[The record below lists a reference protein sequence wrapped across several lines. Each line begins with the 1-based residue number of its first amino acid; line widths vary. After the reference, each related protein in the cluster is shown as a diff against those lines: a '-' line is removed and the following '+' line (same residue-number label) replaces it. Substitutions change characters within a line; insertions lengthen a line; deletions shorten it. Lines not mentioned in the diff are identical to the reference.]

1 MSYPVA
7 LVDCNNF
14 YASCER
20 VFNPKL
26 VGKPIVVL
34 SNNDGMII
42 ARSQEAKDLGIAMG
56 EPLFKIKDKILKHN
70 VAVFSS
76 NYALYGD
83 MSERVMT
90 ILENFS
96 PEVEIY
102 SIDEAFLNLK
112 GFERYD
118 LTKYGKQIRDTIR
131 QWIGLPVSVGIA
143 ETKTLAKLAN
153 RLAKKSKKAD
163 GVLNLYKSKFV
174 EQALKAT
181 DVEDVW
187 GIGRQYSKLL
197 KNLGINTAYELSLAN
212 DNWVKKKMT
221 VMGLR
226 TVMELRG
233 TKCIELE
240 NTIPAKKAIVSSRS
254 FGTLTD
260 SYEDVKEAVANYVTR
275 AAEKLRN
282 QKSAANVL
290 SVFLRTNPFKTE
302 LPQYHNGVMIELPLP
317 TDSTSELLVYAHQG
331 LKQIFKENYKYQ
343 KAGVMLTGI
352 IPYDR
357 AQYAMFDS
365 VNRNKMKKITDLI
378 DKINEVYGRD
388 TVFYA
393 SLGIKR
399 TWQMKRE
406 MKSPHYTTNWKELP
420 VVNAGFTI
428 DT

>member
-1 MSYPVA
+1 MSYPIA

-26 VGKPIVVL
+26 IGKPIVVL

-42 ARSQEAKDLGIAMG
+42 ARSNEAKELGIAMG
-56 EPLFKIKDKILKHN
+56 EPLFKIKDKIKQHN

-83 MSERVMT
+83 MSERVMS

-118 LTKYGKQIRDTIR
+118 LTECGRRIRDTIR
-131 QWIGLPVSVGIA
+131 QWVGLPVSVGIA

-153 RLAKKSKKAD
+153 RLAKKLKKAD
-163 GVLNLYKSKFV
+163 GVLNLYKSKYLK
-174 EQALKAT
+174 QALKMT

-197 KNLGINTAYELSLAN
+197 KNHGINTAYELTLAN
-212 DNWVKKKMT
+212 DEWVKKRMT

-226 TVMELRG
+226 TIYELRG
-233 TKCIELE
+233 VKCIELE
-240 NTIPAKKAIVSSRS
+240 DTIPAKKAIVSSRS
-254 FGTLTD
+254 FGQLTD
-260 SYEDVKEAVANYVTR
+260 SYDDVKEAVSNYVSR

-282 QKSAANVL
+282 QKSAANIL
-290 SVFLRTNPFKTE
+290 SVFLRTNPFKSE
-302 LPQYHNGVMIELPLP
+302 LPQYHNGVMIELPQP
-317 TDSTSELLVYAHQG
+317 TDSTSELLYYAHQG
-331 LKQIFKENYKYQ
+331 LKQIFREGYKYQ
-343 KAGVMLTGI
+343 KAGVMLTSI

-357 AQYAMFDS
+357 MQFDMFDS
-365 VNRNKMKKITDLI
+365 TNRNKMKIVTDLI
-378 DKINEVYGRD
+378 DEINEVYGKD

-406 MKSPHYTTNWKELP
+406 MKSPHYTTNWDELP
-420 VVNAGFTI
+420 IVYAGKVS
-428 DT
+428 DK